1 MGKRKETMRFYHIFL
16 LSLDLLVKY
25 DYIDTS
31 LFFFKLFCLNNL
43 KVNSKMMNNMNTFE
57 QIPQNEIQ
65 FFKEKVQ
72 RWLHVDSQIAQLEAQ
87 VKDLKKVRNKE
98 LEPEI
103 TGFMVKHN
111 VSDLN
116 TENGK
121 LKCQERKTKK
131 GLNKVHI
138 RENLSKYLTEEDKLD
153 KCMDDL
159 WKNRPIVI
167 SHKLQKVKPR
177 KTKNN

>member
-1 MGKRKETMRFYHIFL
+1 
-16 LSLDLLVKY
+16 
-25 DYIDTS
+25 
-31 LFFFKLFCLNNL
+31 
-43 KVNSKMMNNMNTFE
+43 MNNMTTFE
-57 QIPQNEIQ
+57 QIPQNEIH

-72 RWLHVDSQIAQLEAQ
+72 RWLHVDTQISQLEAQ
-87 VKDLKKVRNKE
+87 IRDLKKVRNKE

-103 TGFMVKHN
+103 TGFMTKHN

-131 GLNKVHI
+131 GLNKEFVKN
-138 RENLSKYLTEEDKLD
+138 NLSKYLVEEDKVD
-153 KCMDDL
+153 ECMNDL
-159 WKNRPIVI
+159 WKNRPVTI
-167 SHKLQKVKPR
+167 SYKLQKVKPR